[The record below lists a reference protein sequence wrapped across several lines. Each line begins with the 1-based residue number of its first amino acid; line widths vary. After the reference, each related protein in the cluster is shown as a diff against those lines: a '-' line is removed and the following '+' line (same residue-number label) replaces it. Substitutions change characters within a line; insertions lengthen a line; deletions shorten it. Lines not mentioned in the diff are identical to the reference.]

1 MWLLRPGHKR
11 LWGLHLGLSWV
22 IHCRAG
28 LVSMSWRHSGG
39 AAKTSCC
46 QSAPTSQVCKSA
58 ALTVDIPAPLKLSGE
73 YSPSWYLGCSVQP
86 EPLKLWATKVCCSFK
101 PRCLFF
107 SFNVYLFNFGCAE
120 SLLPCRIST
129 GATSQLRCTS
139 CSLWRLLL
147 LQNMGSRAWGL
158 Q

>member
-11 LWGLHLGLSWV
+11 LWGFHLVLSWV

-39 AAKTSCC
+39 AAKTSCR
-46 QSAPTSQVCKSA
+46 QSTPTSQPCESA
-58 ALTVDIPAPLKLSGE
+58 TLTVDIPAPLKPSAE

-101 PRCLFF
+101 PLCLFF
-107 SFNVYLFNFGCAE
+107 SFNVYFFIWLCWVFVALQDFHRGYFLVAVHKLLTVVATLAAE
-120 SLLPCRIST
+120 H
-129 GATSQLRCTS
+129 
-139 CSLWRLLL
+139 
-147 LQNMGSRAWGL
+147 GL
-158 Q
+158 